1 MDLNSAITLEGSSHL
16 VVKFFECGLTHILYQ
31 RGIYPSDDF
40 DVTTKYG
47 MNTVVTN
54 NPELRQYIDKIIK
67 QIEIW
72 LKSNSISKLVI
83 VIRSVETDEVLERW
97 HFDIELNNGENGIP
111 MPENIPPEQAV
122 EIQKEAIRQ
131 IRGILRQITSS
142 VSYLPEFKEECTFNV
157 LVYGDKDIEAPVAW
171 SDSDASLIKGGGEHV
186 KYKPFSTLV
195 HKVEPFVAYK
205 PDDDYM

>member
-1 MDLNSAITLEGSSHL
+1 MWFDTVKKILSIKKNMYLISLNDS
-16 VVKFFECGLTHILYQ
+16 ILYQ

-122 EIQKEAIRQ
+122 EIQKETIRQ

-186 KYKPFSTLV
+186 KYKSFSTLV

>member
-1 MDLNSAITLEGSSHL
+1 MYLISLNDS
-16 VVKFFECGLTHILYQ
+16 ILYQ

-122 EIQKEAIRQ
+122 EIQKETIRQ

-142 VSYLPEFKEECTFNV
+142 VSYLPEFKEECKCFIHHF
-157 LVYGDKDIEAPVAW
+157 L
-171 SDSDASLIKGGGEHV
+171 
-186 KYKPFSTLV
+186 
-195 HKVEPFVAYK
+195 
-205 PDDDYM
+205 